1 MQNSAPSRGFL
12 YVATGRQFYEEA
24 VRAARQLKVVS
35 PEAAIAIYTDQAVPA
50 EGPFDQVLGREP
62 YVYGFAS
69 KIKGLSET
77 PFERTIFMDTDT
89 FVCSP
94 VDDLFDLLDRFPLA
108 VAQDPTREMPWVQEA
123 DIPACFAEPNTG
135 VIAYRREKQFTDL
148 LKLWQQINDSDAY
161 QQLYS
166 HDQPAFRRAL
176 YECGMPFVTLA
187 PEYNAR
193 MIYPI
198 MLAQKVKIIHA
209 RCANIHKLPGILNNG
224 SMPRIY
230 SWSIKEI
237 LRAVCALPLLRI
249 GRGW

>member
-1 MQNSAPSRGFL
+1 MQKSAPSRGFL
-12 YVATGRQFYEEA
+12 YVATGRQFFEEA
-24 VRAARQLKVVS
+24 VRAARQLKTVS
-35 PEAAIAIYTDQAVPA
+35 PEASIAIYTDQAVSA
-50 EGPFDQVLGREP
+50 EDPFDHVLGREP

-77 PFERTIFMDTDT
+77 PFDRTVFMDTDT
-89 FVCSP
+89 FVCYP

-135 VIAYRREKQFTDL
+135 VIAYEKGEKFTAL
-148 LKLWQQINDSDAY
+148 LNLWEQINNSAAY

-176 YECGMPFVTLA
+176 YESGMPFATLS

-230 SWSIKEI
+230 AWSMKEI
-237 LRAVCALPLLRI
+237 LRAVWAFPFLRI